1 MILPTA
7 KWATRRGVKVKGT
20 PGGEVMGIVSHLRTS
35 GSGTR
40 ETVSRGV
47 LRSTGAGVG
56 RVGAAAGDGVGVQD
70 VGSLVATGHCSFRR
84 YKQREPE
91 VSHEYS

>member
-1 MILPTA
+1 
-7 KWATRRGVKVKGT
+7 
-20 PGGEVMGIVSHLRTS
+20 MGIVSHLRTS

-47 LRSTGAGVG
+47 LRSTGARVG

-70 VGSLVATGHCSFRR
+70 VGSLVTAGHCSFRR
-84 YKQREPE
+84 YKREPE